1 MSTSVIATGSFMR
14 NATHYAGQ
22 LVSFDTGLG
31 HEKDYNFYYSQGT
44 PLVPKDTFSNGIAC
58 SNSGKIAT
66 VGMVTTQTSSWPYS
80 SFVQCLS
87 RNASSKALTLD
98 WVKVYNLYLHNTDEN
113 LSSFNPQFRHVVMDN
128 TYIYAATQYHLS
140 GYYTGSNPNFW
151 GFNGKTKAA
160 VMKLRISDGNL
171 MWVRMITIG
180 DSSSDVTKG
189 ITSLGLTNNVLYAA
203 FSHKETGAGYDYV
216 KINTADGDFVGSN
229 NLITSVP
236 MENQI
241 ETEASALGKYSFINF
256 AGSGTTWSF
265 NSIGLDTSVTVSETL
280 DATDLQTTPSR
291 QWGLNPTNERYTSKL
306 ADTRTSNPTSISTTS
321 FTMNGLAAAD
331 QPGEHP
337 ITVKGFVYSTTST
350 SPVIGGSGVTNITKG
365 GGTGSFSH
373 NLSGL
378 SQGTAYYHR
387 AYTTY
392 ARHYSGRFPNPYY
405 TGTVYGDVK
414 TATTT
419 QIQINPFLASA
430 NSNFGGVCFAS
441 SNTNT
446 YYWAGTGS
454 SPATGDTCYTSSS
467 GGTNYLPSGYYKLN
481 SSNSFI
487 IVTISG
493 VIDDVLSC

>member
-22 LVSFDTGLG
+22 LVSFDTGLA

-44 PLVPKDTFSNGIAC
+44 PLVAKDTFSNGVAC
-58 SNSGKIAT
+58 SSSGKIAT
-66 VGMVTTQTSSWPYS
+66 VGMVTTQTKSWPYS

-87 RNASSKALTLD
+87 RNDSSKALTFD
-98 WVKVYNLYLHNTDEN
+98 WVKVFNLYLHNTDEN
-113 LSSFNPQFRHVVMDN
+113 PNDFNPQFRHVVMDN
-128 TYIYAATQYHLS
+128 IYIYAATQYHYS

-151 GFNGKTKAA
+151 GMPSKTKAA

-171 MWVRMITIG
+171 MWARMVTIG

-189 ITSLGLTNNVLYAA
+189 ITSLSLTNNILYAA

-216 KINTADGDFVGSN
+216 KINTADGDFVGSD

-236 MENQI
+236 MQLKI
-241 ETEASALGKYSFINF
+241 TTESSALGKYSYV
-256 AGSGTTWSF
+256 TTTSSNWDF
-265 NSIGLDTSVTVSETL
+265 NSIGLDNSVTVSETL

-337 ITVKGFVYSTTST
+337 ITVKGFVYSTSNT
-350 SPVIGGSGVTNITKG
+350 SPTIGGSGVTNITKG
-365 GGTGSFSH
+365 SGTGSFSH
-373 NLSGL
+373 NLTNL

-392 ARHYSGRFPNPYY
+392 ARIYTNILPNPYY

-419 QIQINPFLASA
+419 QIQINPFLASGS
-430 NSNFGGVCFAS
+430 SNFSGVCFQS

-446 YYWAGTGS
+446 YYYAGTGS
-454 SPATGDTCYTSSS
+454 SPQQGDTCYTSSS

-487 IVTISG
+487 NVGSSG
-493 VIDDVLSC
+493 VIIFVQSC